1 MLVPDPRAS
10 FGWVWGHDDWDV
22 VRLSEEHGVVSV
34 PPDAVAKVGDR
45 VAIVPNHVC
54 PTINLASRVTVAEG
68 GRAVGRWRVAARG
81 LVQ

>member
-1 MLVPDPRAS
+1 
-10 FGWVWGHDDWDV
+10 VWGHDDCDV

-34 PPDAVAKVGDR
+34 PPDATVRIGDR

-54 PTINLASRVTVAEG
+54 PTINLANAVTVVAA
-68 GRAVGRWRVAARG
+68 GRAVGRWPVAARG